1 MPYAVFLTADAA
13 RDLEELHDY
22 VVSHDAPGKAEHLLE
37 RIERTFSSLSEY
49 PERGAYPKELL
60 TLGIREY
67 REIFFKPYRV
77 IYRVMGDAVYVLL
90 IADGRRDMQTLL
102 QRRLLKA

>member
-13 RDLEELHDY
+13 RDLEELYDY
-22 VVSHDAPGKAEHLLE
+22 VALHDAPGKAEHLLE
-37 RIERTFSSLSEY
+37 RIEKTFSRLSEY

-60 TLGIREY
+60 ALGIREY

-77 IYRVMGDAVYVLL
+77 IHQVVSDRVYVLL

-102 QRRLLKA
+102 QRKLLKA

>member
-22 VVSHDAPGKAEHLLE
+22 VVWHDAPGKAEHLLE

-77 IYRVMGDAVYVLL
+77 IYQVIGDKVHVLL
-90 IADGRRDMQTLL
+90 IVDGRRDMQTLL
-102 QRRLLKA
+102 QRRLLQA